1 MILVTGASGNVG
13 TALLTRLH
21 ADGVAAR
28 AAYRDP
34 HTTAQVIESGG
45 QAVTL
50 DLTMPDTIGPALDGI
65 EAVFL
70 LGATSPA
77 QTTHELN
84 MLAAARAVGVRV
96 VKLSVWRAD
105 EGLTPIARLHQP
117 VEQSLVTSGLPWTIL
132 RPNFYLQNFLRQPSI
147 RDAGEFSLPLI
158 TAPISFVDVDDIARV
173 AARVLT
179 TDGHDGRVYDLTGP
193 KALTYAEAAEEF
205 SDVLGKPV
213 RYVGLPDDEARVA
226 MLSRG
231 MPEFH
236 VDALIGVA
244 RAYRDGGAETVT
256 STVADITG
264 RAALGFADFVR
275 RNLNFFD

>member
-21 ADGVAAR
+21 AAGVAAR

-34 HTTAQVIESGG
+34 RTTAQVIRAGG
-45 QAVTL
+45 EAVTL
-50 DLTMPDTIGPALDGI
+50 DLSKPDTIGPALHGI
-65 EAVFL
+65 ETVFL

-84 MLAAARAVGVRV
+84 MLEAARAVGARV

-105 EGLTPIARLHQP
+105 EGLSPIARLHQP
-117 VEQSLVTSGLPWTIL
+117 VEQALVTSGVPWTIL
-132 RPNFYLQNFLRQPSI
+132 RPNFYLQNFLRQASI
-147 RDAGEFSLPLI
+147 REKGEFSYPLI
-158 TAPISFVDVDDIARV
+158 TAPISFIDVDDIARV

-179 TDGHDGRVYDLTGP
+179 TDGHDGCLYDLTGP

-205 SDVLGKPV
+205 SAVLGKPV
-213 RYVGLPDDEARVA
+213 RYVGLADDEARAA

-231 MPEFH
+231 TPEFH

-256 STVADITG
+256 STVADLTG
-264 RAALGFADFVR
+264 REALGFADFVR
-275 RNLNFFD
+275 RNRTFFE

>member
-13 TALLTRLH
+13 TALLARLH

-34 HTTAQVIESGG
+34 RTTAQVIEAGG
-45 QAVTL
+45 AAVTL
-50 DLTMPDTIGPALDGI
+50 DLAMPETIRPALDGI

-84 MLAAARAVGVRV
+84 MLEAAREVGVRM

-105 EGLTPIARLHQP
+105 EGLSAIARLHQP

-132 RPNFYLQNFLRQPSI
+132 RPNFYLQNFLRQRSI
-147 RDAGEFSLPLI
+147 REAGEFSLPSI
-158 TAPISFVDVDDIARV
+158 TAPISFIDVGDIASV

-179 TDGHDGRVYDLTGP
+179 TDGHDGRIYDLTGP

-213 RYVGLPDDEARVA
+213 RYVGLPDDAARAA

-231 MPEFH
+231 LSEFSA
-236 VDALIGVA
+236 DALIGVA

-256 STVADITG
+256 STVADLTG
-264 RAALGFADFVR
+264 RAATGFADFVR
-275 RNLNFFD
+275 RNRDVFG

>member
-13 TALLTRLH
+13 TALLARLY
-21 ADGVAAR
+21 ADGVAAK

-34 HTTAQVIESGG
+34 RTTAQVIKSGG
-45 QAVTL
+45 LAVTL
-50 DLTMPDTIGPALDGI
+50 DLARPDTLGPALDGI

-84 MLAAARAVGVRV
+84 MVEAARAVGVRV

-105 EGLTPIARLHQP
+105 EGLSPIARLHRP

-147 RDAGEFSLPLI
+147 REAGEFSVPLI
-158 TAPISFVDVDDIARV
+158 NAPISFIDIDDVAGV

-179 TDGHDGRVYDLTGP
+179 DEGHDGSIYDLTGP
-193 KALTYAEAAEEF
+193 KALTYAEAAEVF
-205 SDVLGKPV
+205 SEILGKPV
-213 RYVGLPDDEARVA
+213 RYVGLPDDEARAA
-226 MLSRG
+226 MLSRN
-231 MPEFH
+231 MPEFY
-236 VDALIGVA
+236 VDALIRVA
-244 RAYRDGGAETVT
+244 RAYCDGGAETVT
-256 STVADITG
+256 STVSDLIG
-264 RAALGFADFVR
+264 RAPLGFADFVR
-275 RNLNFFD
+275 QNRNSFD